1 MSLYRLLVPFVVVGL
16 LFTGIFFYVNEKIG
30 PKNAYWCDQ
39 FIRGLKFRETP
50 DLHLVRNHPL
60 KNEVAHRIWLVGQF
74 NEITYE
80 MNDVQIIQEREDGSY
95 QTEYNAK
102 SAAWM
107 DDLWWFENMTIQQ
120 YDEDSNPMGRP
131 AERRAMEIPGLS
143 ETPKDFLAGIRK
155 EQTFM
160 SARDLATFV
169 NARPNLSKR
178 GQARYLTD
186 LHYRLAI
193 PWACLVMT
201 LVGIPTGGQ
210 TGWPV
215 CNEGQSGRAGSIGL
229 VKQTGRMGVE
239 LREKGL
245 GFGAGRSVAQ
255 RPQHKMDRSRFEP

>member
-1 MSLYRLLVPFVVVGL
+1 M
-16 LFTGIFFYVNEKIG
+16 
-30 PKNAYWCDQ
+30 
-39 FIRGLKFRETP
+39 
-50 DLHLVRNHPL
+50 
-60 KNEVAHRIWLVGQF
+60 AHRIWLVGQF

-210 TGWPV
+210 TGRHGAFLGV
-215 CNEGQSGRAGSIGL
+215 FLSITFFFVYYAFVIFFVSFGKSGSLSPIVAAWTPNAAFLMLGITL
-229 VKQTGRMGVE
+229 LYRM
-239 LREKGL
+239 R
-245 GFGAGRSVAQ
+245 
-255 RPQHKMDRSRFEP
+255 